1 MVVAYLKGCEIVTL
15 PIKACRF
22 YPSTLVWWL
31 LPFGITT
38 QKNILREYVLN
49 NQIQKI
55 MNAVIVT
62 GEYIDK
68 QGQKKKS
75 YLTIGKL
82 FIYAGGGMSLKLDA
96 FPANNQ
102 PITFY
107 DMKAKSQQPQPN
119 NNYGGNQQQQ
129 QQQPQPNN
137 NYGGNQPQQQQ
148 QPQPNNNYGGN
159 QQQQYNQYGR

>member
-1 MVVAYLKGCEIVTL
+1 M
-15 PIKACRF
+15 
-22 YPSTLVWWL
+22 
-31 LPFGITT
+31 
-38 QKNILREYVLN
+38 N
-49 NQIQKI
+49 NPIQKI

-102 PITFY
+102 PISFY
-107 DMKAKSQQPQPN
+107 NIEPKKKKQPQPNNNYGGNQQQQQPQPQPN

-129 QQQPQPNN
+129 QQ
-137 NYGGNQPQQQQ
+137 
-148 QPQPNNNYGGN
+148 
-159 QQQQYNQYGR
+159 YNQYSR